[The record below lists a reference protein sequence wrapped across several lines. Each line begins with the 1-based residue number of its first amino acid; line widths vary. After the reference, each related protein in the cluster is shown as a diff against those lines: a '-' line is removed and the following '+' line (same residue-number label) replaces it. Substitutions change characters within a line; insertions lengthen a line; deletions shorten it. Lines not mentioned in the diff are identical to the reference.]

1 MMIQHL
7 LFYFSELSISVLQIT
22 TIGSIFSVTFCQQQ
36 QKVTKERR
44 RRCILAKIYVQVESK
59 ANLFV
64 LPKRSHK

>member
-1 MMIQHL
+1 M
-7 LFYFSELSISVLQIT
+7 
-22 TIGSIFSVTFCQQQ
+22 SVTFFFSE
-36 QKVTKERR
+36 KSNKKRR